1 MKHYRILLIIITGF
15 LFFVACNKKKA
26 QQNEPTNI
34 NDNKIEEVQK
44 IGYSL
49 FGGWIGPG
57 YNLVIRPDSIL
68 YYYNVMSIREAG
80 KYDAPITTEVWSD
93 LIKDLDINDFEK
105 IESTPTVQDAD
116 GSDRE
121 FFVETN
127 KRRLSFINGE
137 SSEYYNKLKTFF
149 DTVIKLEYE
158 CRKKSVKSKIE

>member
-1 MKHYRILLIIITGF
+1 MKHSRILLIVITGF
-15 LFFVACNKKKA
+15 FFFIACNKKRT
-26 QQNEPTNI
+26 QENELKNI

-57 YNLVIRPDSIL
+57 YNLVITPDSIH
-68 YYYNVMSIREAG
+68 YFYEVMTIKESG
-80 KYDAPITTEVWSD
+80 KYDALTSAEIWSALLKEVD
-93 LIKDLDINDFEK
+93 LNEFEK
-105 IESTPTVQDAD
+105 IESMPTVQDTD

-137 SSEYYNKLKTFF
+137 SNEHYNKLKALF

-158 CRKKSVKSKIE
+158 CREKSMKSKIE